1 MNFLDLIYPN
11 DIYCIACGR
20 PLPTGTVLPLCEK
33 CTSEILWVSGRLCGK
48 CGKPLSENNPKELCH
63 DCDCEK
69 HYFDKGYSCALY
81 HGHTADIIRD
91 LKYRDK
97 PGYCDAV
104 ATLMV
109 ARIKAEAGST
119 GELPAWDAIVPVPMY
134 HVKKERRGYNQ
145 ADLIARGLSKRLD
158 IPFYANALTRN
169 RDTGIM
175 SSLSLGDRMQ
185 NLAGALCVAPCFRD
199 KLRGKKI
206 LLVDDVYTT
215 GSTADACAETMKA
228 LGCLSVDLITFA
240 IGADARQKS
249 AQDVVPD
256 TELFYNSSDNLQ
268 LGL

>member
-1 MNFLDLIYPN
+1 M
-11 DIYCIACGR
+11 
-20 PLPTGTVLPLCEK
+20 PLCEK
-33 CTSEILWVSGRLCGK
+33 CTSEILWVGGRLCSK
-48 CGKPLSENNPKELCH
+48 CGKPLSDNNPKDICY
-63 DCDCEK
+63 DCDCEE

-104 ATLMV
+104 AALMV
-109 ARIKAEAGST
+109 ARLKAEADGST

-134 HVKKERRGYNQ
+134 HVKKEKRGYNQ
-145 ADLIARGLSKRLD
+145 ADLIARGLAGTLD
-158 IPFYANALTRN
+158 IPFFANVLKRN

-185 NLAGALCVAPCFRD
+185 NLAGALYVD
-199 KLRGKKI
+199 SYYSEKLCGKKI

-215 GSTADACAETMKA
+215 GSTADACAEVLKSS
-228 LGCLSVDLITFA
+228 GCVSVDLITFA

-268 LGL
+268 FGL